1 MHLMKD
7 MGLGKTTPSLGYDPA
22 SLPRETS
29 RHYIPCTEGEILR
42 MLRETGTES
51 LDGLFAHI
59 PGSTRFGGPPDL
71 PVEESYEALQEA
83 LFQISEKNNRATAF
97 LGDGLPDFQ
106 TDPIVPFVCNLRN
119 LATSY
124 TPYQP
129 ERSQGTLLT
138 HWLYQCLLAQL
149 TGFEAINS
157 SLYDRATAIHEAIC
171 CATRL
176 KRKASAAIIPST
188 LLPADIEVL
197 QTLFAHTDINIKI
210 TPQDPQTGKTCTKSL
225 EEAARELG
233 DDLAAIV
240 FPQTNNLG
248 LLEEVDTLTNLAHR
262 HNAMAIAVIDPIL
275 LATGGLK
282 PPADF
287 GDNGAD
293 IIAGEAQHLAIA
305 PNFGGPGLG
314 LFGIRHNAQTRNN
327 IRQTPGRYVGK
338 SKDTAGRDCRVM
350 VLSTREQHIRKD
362 KATSN
367 ICSNQAFLATLAG
380 ASLLAKGE
388 KGTAASIQSTLESA
402 KSTIAQLLQFPGIS
416 LAFPDQP
423 FFNEATLQLPCPA
436 RQLIEQARKQGLH
449 IGIPVGDRLA
459 AQADNLLKISFSD
472 KTDEAA
478 CNRLIG
484 FFQSQFPGDSPSPQ
498 PLPETPPSQLRQ
510 HPANLPD
517 FPRQEVEAYYR
528 QLSDLNISP
537 EDTCYPLGS
546 CTMKYNPYINEWAA
560 GLEGFT
566 DIHPQAP
573 IEDAQGCLEILFQTQ
588 EWFKAITGLAGVTT
602 QPVAGA
608 QGELVGLKMF
618 QAYHQDRGEPHRN
631 ILLIPKSAH
640 GTNFATA
647 ASAGYGKTIVELEA
661 GANGQID
668 MGHLENKLSEH
679 GPNLC
684 GILVTN
690 PNTGG
695 IYESNFHEIA
705 NKVHDAGGLVYM
717 DGANMNAI
725 AGWCDLGKMGVD
737 AIHNNLHKTWTIPHG
752 GGGPGDAIVAVSER
766 LVDYLPGHQIEC
778 SADNIYRPVKPP
790 KSIGSFHRHWG
801 NFAHKVRCFTYLLRL
816 GKEGVPRMSAIAVL
830 SARYLH
836 SKLKASHPILPEGA
850 AEEPRMHEFILT
862 LSQDDFDKIE
872 TSGIQRAQIIPQIG
886 KLFLDFGFHAPTVAF
901 PETFGL
907 MIEPTESYTQKEL
920 DRFAEA
926 VEAITSLAR
935 SHPEVLKNA
944 PHFTPIDRVDQVAAN
959 RNPILSEPLTEL
971 PPINPNRLPPETLI
985 GLPVEEIS
993 KKLLATLGD

>member
-22 SLPRETS
+22 TLKRETA
-29 RHYIPCTEGEILR
+29 RHYIPSTEEEILKMLGEI
-42 MLRETGTES
+42 GI
-51 LDGLFAHI
+51 DGLSGLYAHI
-59 PGSTRFGGPPDL
+59 PAPTRFEDNPEL
-71 PVEESYEALQEA
+71 PEEQTYGELQHT
-83 LFQISEKNNRATAF
+83 LFQISEKNNPATSF
-97 LGDGLPDFQ
+97 IGDGLPDYK
-106 TDPIVPFVCNLRN
+106 TDPIVPYVCNLRN

-138 HWLYQCLLAQL
+138 HWIYQCLLAQL
-149 TGFEAINS
+149 TDFEAINS

-176 KRKASAAIIPST
+176 KRKTSTAIVTES
-188 LLPADIEVL
+188 LFPADIEVL
-197 QTLFAHTDINIKI
+197 LTLFSHTDISIR
-210 TPQDPQTGKTCTKSL
+210 TSPLDPQTGQTCAQSL
-225 EEAARELG
+225 EAMAREAG

-240 FPQTNNLG
+240 YPQTNNLG
-248 LLEEVDTLTNLAHR
+248 LLEDVDALTNLTHA
-262 HNAMAIAVIDPIL
+262 HNAMAIAVIDPVL

-282 PPADF
+282 TPVEF
-287 GDNGAD
+287 GEKGAD

-380 ASLLAKGE
+380 AALLAKGE
-388 KGTAASIQSTLESA
+388 TGTSESLQTARNSA
-402 KSTIAQLLQFPGIS
+402 KSSISRLLKIPGIS
-416 LAFPDQP
+416 LAFPNQP

-436 RQLIEQARKQGLH
+436 QEVIDEARKQGLH
-449 IGIPVGDRLA
+449 LGIAVGDRLA
-459 AQADNLLKISFSD
+459 GSPDNLLKISFSD

-478 CNRLIG
+478 CQKLVA
-484 FFQSQFPGDSPSPQ
+484 FFQAKYPGGNPSSPA
-498 PLPETPPSQLRQ
+498 LPDIPGNQLRQ
-510 HPANLPD
+510 NPANLPN
-517 FPRQEVEAYYR
+517 FPRKEVEGYYQ

-573 IEDAQGCLEILFQTQ
+573 VEDAQGCLEILFETQ
-588 EWFKAITGLAGVTT
+588 EWFKAITGLAAVTT

-618 QAYHQDRGEPHRN
+618 QAYHKERGEPHRN

-647 ASAGYGKTIVELEA
+647 ASAGYGKSIVELEA
-661 GANGQID
+661 GPDGQID
-668 MGHLENKLSEH
+668 VAHLESKIAEH

-695 IYESNFHEIA
+695 IYESRFHEIA
-705 NKVHDAGGLVYM
+705 QKVHDAGGLVYM

-752 GGGPGDAIVAVSER
+752 GGGPGDAIVAVSDK
-766 LVDYLPGHQIEC
+766 LVDFLPGHQIEL
-778 SADNIYRPVKPP
+778 SADGFYRPAKPP

-816 GKEGVPRMSAIAVL
+816 GREGVPRMAAIAVL

-836 SKLKASHPILPEGA
+836 SKLKAHHPMLPEGA
-850 AEEPRMHEFILT
+850 AQQPRMHEFILT
-862 LSQDDFDKIE
+862 LSPEDFDKIE
-872 TSGIQRAQIIPQIG
+872 AAGVQRAQIIPQIG

-907 MIEPTESYTQKEL
+907 MIEPTESYTQTEL
-920 DRFAEA
+920 DRFAKA
-926 VEAITSLAR
+926 VEAITELAR
-935 SHPEVLKNA
+935 NHPEVLMNA
-944 PHFTPIDRVDQVAAN
+944 PHFTPIDRVDEVAAN
-959 RNPILSEPLTEL
+959 RNPILSEPITEL

-993 KKLLATLGD
+993 KRLVATLEN